1 VFECNTQGQEPTS
14 NNGRGRSPFTGHVE
28 NIVVGVL
35 DYQTSPLDTGLVGS
49 GLDKSSKWF

>member
-14 NNGRGRSPFTGHVE
+14 NNGRGRSPYTGHVE